1 MIERVLVLGAVIGV
15 ALALVSAWERSR
27 PRRLRVSPGI
37 TVFTGPDCRLCPS
50 LLGALDAAGAVYR
63 TVDVAAR
70 PMPGVRSL
78 PTVLVADAGGVVAL
92 RRSGRSAVADIDLI
106 IAVAA
111 TGGSIK
117 ESA

>member
-1 MIERVLVLGAVIGV
+1 MIERVLVLVVVICV
-15 ALALVSAWERSR
+15 ALTVVAVWERSR
-27 PRRLRVSPGI
+27 PRRLRISPGI

-50 LLGALDAAGAVYR
+50 LLAALDAAGAVYR
-63 TVDVAAR
+63 TLDVAAR
-70 PMPGVRSL
+70 PMAGVRSL
-78 PTVLVADAGGVVAL
+78 PTVLVADASGGVAL

-111 TGGSIK
+111 TGGSLK